1 MAQRG
6 RENLTPPV
14 LGSPPLEKEV
24 FEDRAQVRV
33 LLKSLLHQQRV
44 MQLYRR
50 RGERRPLAR
59 S

>member
-1 MAQRG
+1 
-6 RENLTPPV
+6 LTPPV

-24 FEDRAQVRV
+24 FEDRAPVRV